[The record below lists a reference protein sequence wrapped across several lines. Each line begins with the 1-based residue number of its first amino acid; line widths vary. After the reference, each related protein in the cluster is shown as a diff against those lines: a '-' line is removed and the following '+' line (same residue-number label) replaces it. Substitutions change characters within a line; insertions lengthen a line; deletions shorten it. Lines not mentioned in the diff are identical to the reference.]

1 MMARLLYNLCWW
13 LLLPLLPLR
22 LWWRGRKE
30 SGYRQ
35 HWAER
40 LGYYR
45 LQPDRQRPLIWLH
58 AVSLGETRAAQ
69 SLVAGLRQRYP
80 HHQLLIT
87 HMTATGREAAQSLY
101 GEQALIATLPYD
113 GPLGVRRFLRHFR
126 PSFGLIMETEVWP
139 NLCAACQA
147 AGVPLYL
154 LNARL
159 SARSARG
166 YQRFA
171 ALSRPAF
178 ASFHAIAAQSE
189 ADADRLRKLGGQQ
202 ITVCGNLK
210 YDLRVPPQ
218 ATEQARRF
226 RHAMGRRPVLL
237 LASSRDG
244 EEALLLAALQQQPL
258 AGDSLLVVVPRHPQ
272 RFEEVAQLLARA
284 GRLQRRSQWDGET
297 PLAAEVQFLLGDS
310 MGELHAW
317 YGCADLALMGGSL
330 LPFGGHNLIEAAA
343 VGCPLLLGPHM
354 FNFAEA
360 SQWAIHT
367 GAARQ
372 VADLPDA
379 LRQAVSL
386 LANPMQR
393 QTMHE
398 AALAFVAQHQGAT
411 ERMLALLPAGAA

>member
-1 MMARLLYNLCWW
+1 MMARALYSLFWW

-30 SGYRQ
+30 PGYRL

-45 LQPDRQRPLIWLH
+45 IPVDRQRPLIWLH

-80 HHQLLIT
+80 QHQLLIT
-87 HMTATGREAAQSLY
+87 HLTATGREAAQALY
-101 GEQALIATLPYD
+101 SDYALIATLPYD
-113 GPLGVRRFLRHFR
+113 GPLGTRRFLRHFR
-126 PSFGLIMETEVWP
+126 PAFGLILETEVWP
-139 NLCAACQA
+139 NLCAASLA

-178 ASFHAIAAQSE
+178 ARFRAIAAQSD
-189 ADADRLRKLGGQQ
+189 ADAERLRQLGGQAV
-202 ITVCGNLK
+202 TVCGNLK
-210 YDLRVPPQ
+210 YDLQPPGEAAALAQ
-218 ATEQARRF
+218 GF
-226 RHAMGRRPVLL
+226 RHAIGERPVLL

-244 EEALLLAALQQQPL
+244 EEALLLGALQQQPL
-258 AGDSLLVVVPRHPQ
+258 PAHALLVVVPRHPQ
-272 RFEEVAQLLARA
+272 RFDEVARLLAST
-284 GRLQRRSQWDGET
+284 GHLQRRSQWDGEA
-297 PLAAEVQFLLGDS
+297 PLPAEVQILLGDS
-310 MGELHAW
+310 LGELYAW
-317 YGCADLALMGGSL
+317 YGCADLAIMGGSL
-330 LPFGGHNLIEAAA
+330 LPYGGHNLIEAAA

-360 SQWAIHT
+360 SQLAVDA
-367 GAARQ
+367 GAARR
-372 VADLPDA
+372 VADPAEA
-379 LRQAVSL
+379 LQQAIML
-386 LANPMQR
+386 LAEPAQR
-393 QTMHE
+393 QSMHE
-398 AALAFVAQHQGAT
+398 AALAFVARHQGAT
-411 ERMLALLPAGAA
+411 QRMLALLPDGAA